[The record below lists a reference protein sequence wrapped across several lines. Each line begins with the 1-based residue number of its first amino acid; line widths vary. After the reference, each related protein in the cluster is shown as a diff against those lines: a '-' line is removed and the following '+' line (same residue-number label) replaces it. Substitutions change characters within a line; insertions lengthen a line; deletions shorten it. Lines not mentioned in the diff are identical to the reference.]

1 MTLSIDLTRVT
12 LSAADL
18 IDRGIDPE
26 TAAQVEQILRTCDG
40 SPVAIALLDA
50 VAENLLGN

>member
-12 LSAADL
+12 LSAREL
-18 IDRGIDPE
+18 VDRGIDPE

-40 SPVAIALLDA
+40 SPVAIALLDV
-50 VAENLLGN
+50 VAENLLGH

>member
-1 MTLSIDLTRVT
+1 MTPSIDLTRVT
-12 LSAADL
+12 LSAREL

-26 TAAQVEQILRTCDG
+26 TAAQVEKILRTCDG

-50 VAENLLGN
+50 VAENLLGH